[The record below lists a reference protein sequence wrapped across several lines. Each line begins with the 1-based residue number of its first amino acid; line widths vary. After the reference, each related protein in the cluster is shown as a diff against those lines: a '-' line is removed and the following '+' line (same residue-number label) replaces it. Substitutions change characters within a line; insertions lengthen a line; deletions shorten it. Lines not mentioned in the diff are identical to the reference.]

1 MNKEAAAKLPLFLL
15 YCLCRLKPLLKDKM
29 QLPAG
34 FAALNG
40 IGFCNALMSSLRVC
54 WRVTL
59 ILFFAMAGF
68 RPALSQPPAQDTL
81 TPLPQ
86 DATQYVRETIKYQ
99 MAADAADHTHW
110 RYRIHREDDKGA
122 QDRDVIDTKDG
133 QIARTLLIN
142 GQPLTADQR
151 AADEARMKKL
161 VEDAGERAKRDKR
174 AKDDEEKGTQML
186 KAIPDAFIFKYEG
199 SENGQVRLS
208 FFPNPHYNAPTREL
222 QVFRSLSGMMW
233 IDRANRR
240 LSRLDGTLFE
250 DVTFGWGL
258 LGRLSKGG
266 TFSVTQSRVGDD
278 HWEVVSLDVRM
289 SGRAVIFKTINVKQK
304 QRFTNFHRMSDNLTI
319 SEAYQLL
326 EQGEGPVSA
335 GNQSRP
341 ETPLSKN

>member
-1 MNKEAAAKLPLFLL
+1 
-15 YCLCRLKPLLKDKM
+15 
-29 QLPAG
+29 
-34 FAALNG
+34 
-40 IGFCNALMSSLRVC
+40 MSSLKFCCRVA
-54 WRVTL
+54 L
-59 ILFFAMAGF
+59 ILFFVMAGF
-68 RPALSQPPAQDTL
+68 VPALSQSPAPDTL
-81 TPLPQ
+81 PPLPK
-86 DATQYVRETIKYQ
+86 DATQYVRETLKYQ

-133 QIARTLLIN
+133 QLARTLLIN
-142 GQPLTADQR
+142 GQPLTAEQR

-174 AKDDEEKGTQML
+174 AKDDEDKGMEML

-199 SENGQVRLS
+199 AENGQVRLS

-222 QVFRSLSGMMW
+222 QVFRSLSGTMW
-233 IDRANRR
+233 IDRAARR
-240 LSRLDGTLFE
+240 FSRLDGTLFE
-250 DVTFGWGL
+250 DVNFGWGL
-258 LGRLSKGG
+258 LGRLNKGG

-278 HWEVVSLDVRM
+278 HWEIVSLDVRM

-304 QRFTNFHRMSDNLTI
+304 QRFTNFRRVSDKLTI

-335 GNQSRP
+335 ENQSGAAP
-341 ETPLSKN
+341 PLGKN